1 MGVSGLCTPMS
12 VPASSNSVTRRI
24 AKRIWSA
31 QYTVVTE
38 ELDMAQ
44 TIFQVVSRR
53 LLEARSVSTSQHAP
67 PVPLRCVM

>member
-12 VPASSNSVTRRI
+12 VPASLVTRRI
-24 AKRIWSA
+24 AKRIWRA

-38 ELDMAQ
+38 ELDKAQ

-53 LLEARSVSTSQHAP
+53 LLEARSVST
-67 PVPLRCVM
+67 